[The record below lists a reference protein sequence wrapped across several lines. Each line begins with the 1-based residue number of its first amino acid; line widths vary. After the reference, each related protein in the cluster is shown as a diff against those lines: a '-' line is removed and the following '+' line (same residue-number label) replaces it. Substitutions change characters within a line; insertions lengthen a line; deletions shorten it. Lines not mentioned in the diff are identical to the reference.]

1 MATSV
6 LDTLITRFLY
16 SVDASQLDRA
26 ASTLGRAKDKAD
38 KFGNSLMAAG
48 AVLTGALAGVG
59 AKVLQFE
66 ENLNAVQAAGV
77 FTREEMALLR
87 EEAQRMGA
95 TTAFSAS
102 QAAEAELKLAQAG
115 NSSAQIIQLLPQVLD
130 LAAAG
135 SLSMAEAA
143 DIASSSLKGFGKD
156 VDELGR
162 ISDVLAVSA
171 SSANTDVS
179 RMGFAFGKAAPAA
192 RAVGVEVEATAAML
206 AVLQDNGQ
214 GAEVAGTGLKTML
227 FKLVSPTKDAT
238 KALKQ
243 MGISQKDLQGYMAKG
258 DVVGLFKAMKR
269 GGLDA
274 AKAASIFGLEQGALG
289 LILANSSDKVEEL
302 LLKLLKA
309 EGASKRMAQTKMQG
323 LPGAFKTTT
332 SVMEGF
338 IFKIGEAGLTGQIE
352 GLLHFLGNLFD
363 MLSSL
368 PDPILQIIGWVLLAG
383 PALLTLGVAFKTAA
397 FAAGGLQAVLAM
409 LSSTGLA
416 SIIREFILVAR
427 ATNIWTAAQWL
438 LNGAL
443 TANPIG
449 VIVMGL
455 AALVGAIIR
464 VIAIWDKLKKAWA
477 EGGLWGAIKRFFNFF
492 GDDEEEQ
499 ADSGNTGQPSNAQ
512 KALAQAG
519 ALVGGKA
526 PMPTAPVGGTSTMS
540 TTKSTVVHQDNSV
553 SVGEVKVDARGGD
566 AKQIVHGISDELA
579 AQSTRV
585 IQGTD
590 SKVAE

>member
-1 MATSV
+1 MATTV

-16 SVDASQLDRA
+16 SVDAAQLDRA

-59 AKVLQFE
+59 AKVMQFE
-66 ENLNAVQAAGV
+66 ENLNAVQAAGE
-77 FTREEMALLR
+77 FTKAEMIGLR
-87 EEAQRMGA
+87 DAAQRMGA
-95 TTAFSAS
+95 STAFSAA
-102 QAAEAELKLAQAG
+102 QAAEAQQELAQAG
-115 NSSAQIIQLLPQVLD
+115 YSAMDITKLLPEVLN

-143 DIASSSLKGFGKD
+143 TVAKTGLKGFNLESK
-156 VDELGR
+156 EMGR
-162 ISDVLAVSA
+162 ISDVLAKSA
-171 SSANTDVS
+171 SSSNTTVLEMGMAFSKASSTAANANVS
-179 RMGFAFGKAAPAA
+179 L
-192 RAVGVEVEATAAML
+192 EATAAML
-206 AVLQDNGQ
+206 SVIQDRGI
-214 GAEVAGTGLKTML
+214 GAEIAGTGVSSMFT
-227 FKLVSPTKDAT
+227 KLAVPTKEAT
-238 KALKQ
+238 KAFND
-243 MGISQKDLQGYMAKG
+243 MGITKKRLNYYIEQG
-258 DVVGLFKAMKR
+258 DIVGLFKAMKK
-269 GGLDA
+269 GGLDIAKSA
-274 AKAASIFGLEQGALG
+274 AIFGLEYNKLG
-289 LILANSSDKVEEL
+289 LILANNADEVE
-302 LLKLLKA
+302 KLNQTYLKA
-309 EGASKRMAQTKMQG
+309 EGTSKRMAQTKMQG

-338 IFKIGEAGLTGQIE
+338 ILKIGKAGVTGQIE
-352 GLLHFLGNLFD
+352 SLLHFLGNLFD

-383 PALLTLGVAFKTAA
+383 PALLGLGVAFKTAA
-397 FAAGGLQAVLAM
+397 FAAGGLQAILAM
-409 LSSTGLA
+409 LSSTGLGA
-416 SIIREFILVAR
+416 IIREFILVAR

-443 TANPIG
+443 AANPIG

-464 VIAIWDKLKKAWA
+464 VIAIWDKLKKAWT
-477 EGGLWGAIKRFFNFF
+477 EGGLWGAVKRFFNFF

-499 ADSGNTGQPSNAQ
+499 ADGENTGQPSKTQ

-519 ALVGGKA
+519 ALVGGTA
-526 PMPTAPVGGTSTMS
+526 QMPTASVGGTSTMS